1 MNGVCSPQN
10 RPHSKIG
17 DYCMLSD
24 GENPYLKLQPLKG
37 EVLLE
42 DPQIIIFHHIVTTEE
57 IDELKRQARS
67 QVNETS

>member
-1 MNGVCSPQN
+1 
-10 RPHSKIG
+10 
-17 DYCMLSD
+17 MLSD
-24 GENPYLKLQPLKG
+24 GENTYLKLQPLKV